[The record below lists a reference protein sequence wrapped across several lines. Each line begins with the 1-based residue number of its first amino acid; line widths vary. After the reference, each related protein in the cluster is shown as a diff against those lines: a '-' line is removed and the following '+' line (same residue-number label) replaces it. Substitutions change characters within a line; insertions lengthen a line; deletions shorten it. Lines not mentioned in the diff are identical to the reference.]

1 MMVLDKND
9 PNYRQCSISVM
20 DNIADPDITFD
31 ENGICNYY
39 YEYLAAEKENV
50 VKGDSGLRKFQ
61 ELITEIKSVGKNKK
75 YDCITGVSGGVDSSY
90 TVFLAKKWGLR
101 PLLVHFDNGWN
112 TETSVENIRKLVEY
126 TGFDLYTLVVDWAE
140 FSDLQRSY
148 LKASVVDIEVPTDHA
163 ISGTLQKLAA
173 KYNVKYILSG
183 NNVSTEAIL
192 PKSWIFNK
200 GDHTNLLNIHK
211 KFGTVPIKT
220 YPLYGVKEEYYYGQ
234 FKGIQTIKPLNFL
247 DFKYEEAKNEI
258 INSFGWKDY
267 GGKHYES
274 YFTKFYQAFI
284 LPEKFNI
291 DKRKAHLSNLIF
303 SGQITKNEALLILE
317 TPLYVNDQLKK
328 NEIDF
333 VLKKLGLSQIEFEE
347 LLKKPRIEHNEF
359 GHKIPLL
366 KRYPILKLLKPIKKL
381 IVRS

>member
-1 MMVLDKND
+1 MILSKED

-31 ENGICNYY
+31 EKGICSYY
-39 YEYLAAEKENV
+39 NEYLENEKEFV
-50 VKGDSGLRKFQ
+50 IKGEAGLIKFQ
-61 ELITEIKSVGKNKK
+61 ELISKIKSVGKNKK

-126 TGFDLYTLVVDWAE
+126 TGFDLYTLVVDWTE

-200 GDHTNLLNIHK
+200 SDHTNLLNIHK
-211 KFGTVPIKT
+211 KFGTIPIKS
-220 YPLYGVKEEYYYGQ
+220 YPIYGVKEEYYYGH
-234 FKGIQTIKPLNFL
+234 FKGIQTIKPLNYL

-274 YFTKFYQAFI
+274 YFTKFYQAYI

-303 SGQITKNEALLILE
+303 SGQITKNEALVILD
-317 TPLYVNDQLKK
+317 TPLYANDQLKK
-328 NEIDF
+328 NETDF
-333 VLKKLGLSQIEFEE
+333 VLKKLGLSQTEFEE

-359 GHKIPLL
+359 GHKISLL
-366 KRYPILKLLKPIKKL
+366 KKYPILKLLKPIKKL